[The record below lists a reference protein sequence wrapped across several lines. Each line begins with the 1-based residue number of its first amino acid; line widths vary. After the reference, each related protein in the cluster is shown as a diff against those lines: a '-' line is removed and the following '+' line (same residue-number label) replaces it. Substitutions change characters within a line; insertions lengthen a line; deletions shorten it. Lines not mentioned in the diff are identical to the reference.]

1 MKMTVPEITGTWIL
15 YGKPE
20 REGQTGSGQVALT
33 IRQHGTDLTGVL
45 VQKIDPWTQAPPEDP
60 EATRGAIVGRLFVS
74 EMQPATMIEIV
85 RLNEHNDFKA
95 IFTGILSADAREI
108 TGHVVNSRGNLGS
121 ITMQKV
127 EA

>member
-1 MKMTVPEITGTWIL
+1 MRKLTAPQAPDRLSSNQPLRGHC
-15 YGKPE
+15 
-20 REGQTGSGQVALT
+20 QVKD
-33 IRQHGTDLTGVL
+33 R
-45 VQKIDPWTQAPPEDP
+45 PPEDP

-95 IFTGILSADAREI
+95 IFTGILSADAQEI

-121 ITMQKV
+121 IMMQKV
-127 EA
+127 